1 MSVVVAL
8 VGVPGAGKSTIGHAL
23 AEHLGVGFTDSDELI
38 ELRAARSVSDIFI
51 DDGEEA
57 FRAMEREVVADV
69 LGSADGVLALGGGA
83 VLDAGT
89 RELLS
94 AVPTVWLTVD
104 SDTAVKRVGLNA
116 PRPMLLG
123 NVRGQL
129 KALAEVR
136 KPFYTE
142 VATAT
147 IDTTDQTPEQVCV
160 AIIETLGL
168 TPTTKD

>member
-1 MSVVVAL
+1 MTVVVAL
-8 VGVPGAGKSTIGHAL
+8 VGVPGAGKSTIGHEL
-23 AEHLGVGFTDSDELI
+23 AQLLGVGFVDSDELI
-38 ELRAARSVSDIFI
+38 QLREARSVSDIFI

-57 FRAMEREVVADV
+57 FRAIEREVVAEAIS
-69 LGSADGVLALGGGA
+69 SAHGVLA
-83 VLDAGT
+83 VLDPGT
-89 RELLS
+89 RELLG
-94 AVPTVWLTVD
+94 AVPTVWLTVE

-142 VATAT
+142 VSNAT
-147 IDTTDQTPEQVCV
+147 IDTTDQTPEQVCG
-160 AIIETLGL
+160 AIVEALGL